1 MININNFFTGSTGQN
16 NFVLFGQ
23 IHLLILLVA
32 VIGSFYIL
40 FTKKESRKAELV
52 IGSTLILQQISLY
65 SWYFKSNYNIL
76 TEGLPLYHCR
86 IAILLLGLGLLFKN
100 KALMKIGSYWGI
112 FGSIAALLSPGVDPF
127 TFPHITQFSFF
138 IGHLFLLWGALYI
151 LFVKKVGMSSH
162 DLKLALIF
170 TNIYHPLMFII
181 NSNISS
187 NYGYMNRPPISALN
201 VVNPYIYSFG
211 VIITFNLILFIEYI
225 LINKK
230 IRYANDS
237 NVYSTNSSVIAQN

>member
-1 MININNFFTGSTGQN
+1 MTYINNFFTGSTGQN

-32 VIGSFYIL
+32 IIGSLYIL
-40 FTKKESRKAELV
+40 FNKKESRKTELI
-52 IGSTLILQQISLY
+52 IGSVLVFQQVLLY

-86 IAILLLGLGLLFKN
+86 ISILLIGLGLLFKN
-100 KALMKIGSYWGI
+100 KTFMKVGSYWGI

-151 LFVKKVGMSSH
+151 LFVKKIGMSSS
-162 DLKLALIF
+162 DLKTALIF
-170 TNIYHPLMFII
+170 TNIYHPLMFIV

-187 NYGYMNRPPISALN
+187 NYGYMNTPPISALS
-201 VVNPYIYSFG
+201 VLNPYIYSLG
-211 VIITFNLILFIEYI
+211 VIFTFNLILFIEYI
-225 LINKK
+225 LINNIK
-230 IRYANDS
+230 IRCAHDKNI
-237 NVYSTNSSVIAQN
+237 NSVSYRKVA